1 MTQKLSLKI
10 CILFLT
16 LFLFSCKH
24 QLFLKRKYTDGFFS
38 GGISKKEKI
47 SHRISKKTD
56 SVNYAI
62 EKSSN
67 DFIAKADSDSGNL
80 AQYITN
86 DSYETD
92 LVFNQNIVLQIN
104 HNENIDKSFIQK
116 STRDSY
122 IETDKP
128 NFFDFKTIGSISL
141 IGSSLISLGLFSRK
155 KNMKQISKWAYR
167 NKWKTKFL
175 IAGAT
180 ISNLCASIVIG
191 DLIRQ
196 NDIVLPDHL
205 MEYAASAFGLSIMMY
220 PRKKNILFDKKTYL
234 KRKLVHLSLASL
246 SCIMTIV
253 SSYNQKPCIKFVKQV
268 LPEVVSFNPTS
279 KSLNDIQIIRAK
291 TELAKSDTVKPAEE
305 NKMKWW
311 QILTI
316 FFIILTSIV
325 STLAIMF
332 LSCYL
337 SCSGQGGLATLVG
350 VGGTALLIALSI
362 YSIVKIR
369 EIKIDPKKPKT
380 QNG

>member
-1 MTQKLSLKI
+1 MTQKLFLKI
-10 CILFLT
+10 CILFLAF
-16 LFLFSCKH
+16 FLFSCKH
-24 QLFLKRKYTDGFFS
+24 QFFLKRKYTDGFFI
-38 GGISKKEKI
+38 GGISKKENI

-56 SVNYAI
+56 SVNYTV
-62 EKSSN
+62 KKPSN
-67 DFIAKADSDSGNL
+67 DFVAKADSDNL
-80 AQYITN
+80 AQFITN
-86 DSYETD
+86 DSHKTE
-92 LVFNQNIVLQIN
+92 LVFNQNRGLQISYSQ
-104 HNENIDKSFIQK
+104 NIGKSYIQK

-122 IETDKP
+122 VESDTP
-128 NFFDFKTIGSISL
+128 NFFDFKAIGFISL
-141 IGSSLISLGLFSRK
+141 IGASLISLGLFGRK

-167 NKWKTKFL
+167 NKWKTRFL

-180 ISNLCASIVIG
+180 ISNLCASILIG

-196 NDIVLPDHL
+196 NDIILPNHL

-220 PRKKNILFDKKTYL
+220 PRKENILFDKKTYI
-234 KRKLVHLSLASL
+234 KRKLVYLSLASL

-268 LPEVVSFNPTS
+268 LPEVISYNASP
-279 KSLNDIQIIRAK
+279 KSLNDNQIIRAK
-291 TELAKSDTVKPAEE
+291 TELSKSDSVKPAEE
-305 NKMKWW
+305 NAMKWW

-369 EIKIDPKKPKT
+369 EIKIDPKKSKT